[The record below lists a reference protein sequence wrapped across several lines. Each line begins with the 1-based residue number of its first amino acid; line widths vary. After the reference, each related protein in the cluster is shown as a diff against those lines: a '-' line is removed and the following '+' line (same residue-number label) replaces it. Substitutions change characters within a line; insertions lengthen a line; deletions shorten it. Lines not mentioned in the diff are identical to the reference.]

1 MQTQEH
7 SDAGDFRMIPLANII
22 PSPTNPR
29 RQFDA
34 ESIKSLAESIR
45 QHGVLQ
51 PILVRQT
58 GATGGKDT
66 VFEIVAGE
74 RRFRAAKLAERSEIP
89 ARVET
94 LSDAEALQVQI
105 IENLQREDV
114 HPLDEAQGFKHLQE
128 AARLELSDIAQ
139 RVACDV
145 RYVTR
150 RLALTNLI
158 EEAQTDFRKELIT
171 LAHALEICRLS
182 PEIQEAA
189 LATCYERTSVWN
201 QKEQTYNYVPDKERP
216 ARHVR
221 HLQEWLMH
229 NVHLNLHKAPFKL
242 DDTRLRAD
250 GLACVSCPQRT
261 GNNRGLFDDI
271 KNGDTCLSPLCFK
284 GKVQTLVNIRKT
296 ELDAKRERAAPFIS
310 PYYDTRIEGQEVLT
324 RPQYQLIEKKVD
336 RCQHAEQAVYADGEG
351 IGQVKWICREPT
363 CKDHL
368 GRVRD
373 TYAGATVS
381 TSGLSA
387 TSPEN
392 RNKRKQELFDI
403 RVDEIVRKRV
413 MAESL
418 KTYKFPFERA
428 HLNEVAC
435 EFFRRIPSDDQR
447 TILEVFGWNEKEAA
461 TLRMNDDKVLAEL
474 AKLDNRQLAQFM
486 MLCSFAHFGANQY
499 KNHQVSQQQVA
510 KLSKERNVN
519 HTLIDAQVRLEL
531 APKKYRAK
539 HQAYLDAVA
548 NGKAAKKPTVFEQP
562 QPEASASDE
571 TERAT
576 ATPSPDASK
585 PGKTATKRGVKR
597 AAQNP
602 TNQAARRKQ
611 KVTSIKTTTKAKA
624 AARKAA

>member
-7 SDAGDFRMIPLANII
+7 SNAGDFRMIPLAHII
-22 PSPTNPR
+22 PSSTNPR

-58 GATGGKDT
+58 GATSGEGA

-74 RRFRAAKLAERSEIP
+74 RRYQAAKLAERGEIP

-94 LSDAEALQVQI
+94 LSDEEALQVQI

-128 AARLELSDIAQ
+128 VARLELSDIAQ
-139 RVACDV
+139 RIAKDV

-158 EEAQTDFRKELIT
+158 DEAQADFRKELIT

-189 LATCYERTSVWN
+189 LAACYERTSVWN
-201 QKEQTYNYVPDKERP
+201 QKEQTYAYVPDKERP

-250 GLACVSCPQRT
+250 GLACVSCSQRT
-261 GNNRGLFDDI
+261 GFNAGLFDDI
-271 KNGDTCLSPLCFK
+271 KNSDTCLNPLCFK
-284 GKVQTLVNIRKT
+284 AKIQTLVNIRKT
-296 ELDAKRERAAPFIS
+296 ELDAKRERAAAFIS
-310 PYYDTRIEGQEVLT
+310 PYYDTRIEGKEVLT
-324 RPQYQLIEKKVD
+324 RPQYQLLEKKAG
-336 RCQHAEQAVYADGEG
+336 RCQNAEQAVYADGEAV
-351 IGQVKWICREPT
+351 GQVKWICREPT
-363 CKDHL
+363 CKDHM

-373 TYAGATVS
+373 TYAGATS
-381 TSGLSA
+381 NAGGLSA
-387 TSPEN
+387 TSPES

-413 MAESL
+413 MA
-418 KTYKFPFERA
+418 
-428 HLNEVAC
+428 
-435 EFFRRIPSDDQR
+435 
-447 TILEVFGWNEKEAA
+447 
-461 TLRMNDDKVLAEL
+461 
-474 AKLDNRQLAQFM
+474 
-486 MLCSFAHFGANQY
+486 
-499 KNHQVSQQQVA
+499 
-510 KLSKERNVN
+510 
-519 HTLIDAQVRLEL
+519 
-531 APKKYRAK
+531 
-539 HQAYLDAVA
+539 
-548 NGKAAKKPTVFEQP
+548 
-562 QPEASASDE
+562 
-571 TERAT
+571 
-576 ATPSPDASK
+576 
-585 PGKTATKRGVKR
+585 
-597 AAQNP
+597 
-602 TNQAARRKQ
+602 
-611 KVTSIKTTTKAKA
+611 
-624 AARKAA
+624 